1 MGRGAPGA
9 LALGLLGSRPR
20 RGPLPGREARAGRR
34 HLRRLTRERT
44 PSAHL
49 REGTRS
55 RSPPGT
61 ARAARLPPVSGPRH
75 SRSDGPEQEGT
86 GARVLSTRFTD
97 VHYLDEGPADG
108 TPLVLVHGFPDVPA
122 TWDGVLELV
131 PPGLPVVRPF
141 LRGVG
146 RTRVVDPGARSG
158 QVAALATDLLD
169 LLEALDLG
177 PVVLVGH
184 DWGARSAHAV
194 AALAPERVGALVTL
208 ATAYGPS
215 SELSGGE
222 VLDDAAAAW
231 YRYWLCT
238 AAGAEAFR
246 GDPAQLVRWAWRE
259 WSPPGSLPSEAL
271 EEVLAATATSGF
283 ADTVVDYYRHGAGEA
298 PGRAVYRAAQE
309 ALDAWPRLDAPTTFL
324 LGTADG
330 CETPALARANGRYFS
345 AGRELIELDGVGHFV
360 QREAPG
366 AVAAAILRHLR
377 PLAPSPAP
385 PGTR

>member
-1 MGRGAPGA
+1 MGRRPGA
-9 LALGLLGSRPR
+9 A
-20 RGPLPGREARAGRR
+20 
-34 HLRRLTRERT
+34 
-44 PSAHL
+44 
-49 REGTRS
+49 
-55 RSPPGT
+55 SPPGL
-61 ARAARLPPVSGPRH
+61 R
-75 SRSDGPEQEGT
+75 
-86 GARVLSTRFTD
+86 
-97 VHYLDEGPADG
+97 
-108 TPLVLVHGFPDVPA
+108 
-122 TWDGVLELV
+122 
-131 PPGLPVVRPF
+131 VVRPV

-184 DWGARSAHAV
+184 DWGARTAHAV

-222 VLDDAAAAW
+222 VLDAAAAAW

-259 WSPPGSLPSEAL
+259 WSPPGSLPPEAL

-377 PLAPSPAP
+377 PVVPSPAP